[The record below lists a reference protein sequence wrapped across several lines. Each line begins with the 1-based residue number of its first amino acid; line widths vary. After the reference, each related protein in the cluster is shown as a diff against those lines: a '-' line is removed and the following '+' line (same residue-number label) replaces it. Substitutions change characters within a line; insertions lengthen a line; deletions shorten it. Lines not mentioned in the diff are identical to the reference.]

1 MSDAERNVW
10 SYVELKTTDIVIEEG
25 IPFERWEELGD
36 RLNAFIEVGRF
47 GLGRWAE
54 HGEIHFGDD
63 YRNAII
69 PSRSRRIDQALWV
82 HRRVPPEIRRER
94 LSWSHHRA
102 ISGIEDRA
110 TQIKLLDAAE
120 AGDWD
125 VSALAKAVRDAKK
138 AGKIEP
144 TGTPAEVTTANRLF
158 GPSGRARMPEM
169 PQAATPPAPPNEEAT
184 TAPPTGFTPRVVA
197 GKDVDASGE
206 DPHAFF
212 WAVVEAARDAIAKGE
227 ITDEL
232 RKAVAD
238 VDALEDI
245 AKKSIG

>member
-1 MSDAERNVW
+1 VSDIERNLW

-36 RLNAFIEVGRF
+36 RLNAFIETGRW
-47 GLGRWAE
+47 GLGRWIAY
-54 HGEIHFGDD
+54 GEEHFGDD
-63 YRNAII
+63 CRNAVA

-82 HRRVPPEIRRER
+82 HRRCPPEIRHER
-94 LSWSHHRA
+94 LTWSHHR
-102 ISGIEDRA
+102 SVCGLDDHEMQR
-110 TQIKLLDAAE
+110 KLLDMAE
-120 AGDWD
+120 QGDWD
-125 VSALAKAVRDAKK
+125 VSTLAKAVRQAKK

-169 PQAATPPAPPNEEAT
+169 PQAATPPAPPNEEAA
-184 TAPPTGFTPRVVA
+184 TAPPAGFTPRVVA
-197 GKDVDASGE
+197 GKDVEASGE
-206 DPHAFF
+206 DPYGFF
-212 WAVVEAARDAIAKGE
+212 WAVVKAARDAIAKCE